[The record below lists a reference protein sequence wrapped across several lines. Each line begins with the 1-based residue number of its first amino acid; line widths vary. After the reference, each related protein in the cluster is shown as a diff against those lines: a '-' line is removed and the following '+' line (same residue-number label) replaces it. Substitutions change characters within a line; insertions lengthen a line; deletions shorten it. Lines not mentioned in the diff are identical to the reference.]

1 VRGAHNAPGPKGP
14 KETGP
19 VREGDAGGSG
29 GDSPRS
35 TTTVSGYDPATGLAL
50 GEDGRPLILG
60 STGGQQR
67 LLGEQAWKAL
77 LLGPLAG

>member
-1 VRGAHNAPGPKGP
+1 
-14 KETGP
+14 
-19 VREGDAGGSG
+19 
-29 GDSPRS
+29 
-35 TTTVSGYDPATGLAL
+35 VSGYDPATGVAL
-50 GEDGRPLILG
+50 GEDGRPIILG